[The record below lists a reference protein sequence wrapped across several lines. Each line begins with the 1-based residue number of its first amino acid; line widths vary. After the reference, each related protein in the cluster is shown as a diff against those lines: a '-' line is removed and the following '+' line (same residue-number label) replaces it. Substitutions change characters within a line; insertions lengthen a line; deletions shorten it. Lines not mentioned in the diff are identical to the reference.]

1 MDKANVFADLADDC
15 ADLDQILAD
24 LGPEDWTRSTPAP
37 GWQVRHQV
45 AHLCAVFRMAA
56 VAASDAPAFQ
66 ALMAQL
72 GDDFDANVTAALSR
86 YLDTGSAALRGR
98 WREEWTD
105 AVEALA
111 AVPAGQP
118 VPWLV
123 RPLPA
128 PVLAAAGMME
138 LFGHGQDIADT
149 LGTRRDHTDRIRHV
163 VGFAVQTWDFGYL
176 SRNLTPPQRG
186 FRYELTAPSG
196 ALWVYGPEDAELIT
210 GPAVDLCLLATRRRH
225 RDDLALTAVGADA
238 DRWLD
243 IAQAYR
249 GPAGPGRRPG
259 QFDPPAATAGGPS
272 HTLDGQP

>member
-1 MDKANVFADLADDC
+1 MESGNVFADLADDC
-15 ADLDQILAD
+15 ADLDRILTG
-24 LGPEDWTRSTPAP
+24 LGPDDWTRDTPAP

-56 VAASDAPAFQ
+56 VAASDAAAFQ
-66 ALMAQL
+66 AFVAQL

-86 YLDTGSAALRGR
+86 YLDTGPGVLPGR
-98 WREEWTD
+98 WRTEWTG

-111 AVPAGQP
+111 SVPPGQV

-138 LFGHGQDIADT
+138 LFGHGQDIADA
-149 LGTRRDHTDRIRHV
+149 LGIGRQHTDRIRHV
-163 VGFAVQTWDFGYL
+163 VGFVVQTWDFGYL
-176 SRNLTPPQRG
+176 SRGLTPPLGG
-186 FRYELTAPSG
+186 FRFEVTAPSG
-196 ALWVYGPEDAELIT
+196 EVWEYGPDDAELIT
-210 GPAVDLCLLATRRRH
+210 GSAVDLCLLATRRRH
-225 RDDLALTAVGADA
+225 RDDLALIAVGTDA

-259 QFDPPAATAGGPS
+259 QFAGPGTHLPDGPA
-272 HTLDGQP
+272 